1 MSGPAGRVAF
11 YGFLG
16 SGNLGND
23 ASFETVLEWL
33 RREYPHIDVRCITI
47 APAAVEARYGVP
59 SVPLSAGPRLGRGKA
74 AAAAAK
80 VAGRLADIPRSVAL
94 ANSADVV
101 IVPGMGVL
109 EESFATRPWGLP
121 AWMLMT
127 AAACR
132 LRRRPFVLLDVG
144 AEPIVN
150 PVTRR
155 MFAATVNLAAHVSY
169 RDQFSADAMR
179 AAGAR
184 AADAVSPDLAFAH
197 SASRDA
203 DPEPGHIVIGV
214 LAYYGPSDD
223 PVRGAAV
230 RRHYVALMSDVVG
243 RLVGAGDRVVLLG
256 GDRVDTSVAQEILA
270 AVRRTRGDLP
280 DHAVSVRDVGTFTEL
295 TGELARAEAVVASR
309 FHNLIAALRLS
320 RPTVSVGYAEKS
332 AELMRAVGLADFH
345 QHIDDLD
352 AEKLMAQLIAVRAQG
367 KELSV
372 QIAAACGGYGA
383 EVNALLD
390 GLGAGLLGQPRRAT
404 RVP

>member
-1 MSGPAGRVAF
+1 MNRPAGRVAF

-23 ASFETVLEWL
+23 ASLETVLEWL
-33 RREYPHIDVRCITI
+33 RLEYPRTELRCITI
-47 APAAVEARYGVP
+47 APEVIEARYGIP

-80 VAGRLADIPRSVAL
+80 VAGRLADIPRSVTL

-184 AADAVSPDLAFAH
+184 EADAMAPDLAFAH
-197 SASRDA
+197 SASTHA
-203 DPEPGHIVIGV
+203 VPEPGHIVIGV

-223 PVRGAAV
+223 PVQGAAV
-230 RRHYVALMSDVVG
+230 RRRYVELMSDVVG
-243 RLVGAGDRVVLLG
+243 RLTGAGDRVVLLG
-256 GDRVDTSVAQEILA
+256 GDRVDTSVAQEILDS
-270 AVRRTRGDLP
+270 VRSAQRDLP
-280 DHAVSVRDVGTFTEL
+280 DHAVTVRDVQTFTEL
-295 TGELARAEAVVASR
+295 TSELARAEAVVASR

-332 AELMRAVGLADFH
+332 AELMRSVGLADFH
-345 QHIDDLD
+345 QGIDDLD
-352 AEKLMAQLIAVRAQG
+352 ADKLMAQLSAVRAQG
-367 KELSV
+367 PVLSA

-383 EVNALLD
+383 QVGALLD
-390 GLGAGLLGQPRRAT
+390 GLGASLLGQPLSAA